1 VRLADFD
8 FDLPPEAI
16 AQHPARPRD
25 AARLLHVA
33 ADRLDDRIVRDLP
46 ELLAPGDI
54 LVSNDTRVIPAQLQ
68 ARRGEAR
75 IGITLDRPLAGAGA
89 EREAAPSWR
98 RAGLRWRR
106 PAGDGRAPPAR
117 RQRRPALRS

>member
-8 FDLPPEAI
+8 FDLPPALI

-33 ADRLDDRIVRDLP
+33 RDGLHDRIVRDLP
-46 ELLAPGDI
+46 DLLAPGDI

-75 IGITLDRPLAGAGA
+75 IGITLDRPLADGAWQA
-89 EREAAPSWR
+89 QREAAPSR
-98 RAGLRWRR
+98 GCARLR
-106 PAGDGRAPPAR
+106 GR
-117 RQRRPALRS
+117 